1 MSLFNQLRI
10 NLGYDSMDLDNNPIP
25 NLYNLDIT
33 SNPKLKK
40 MTVDTLLDNTY
51 GNFVSNTVDF
61 FFQKEENF
69 IYPIVLFESLLFTE
83 INTIELSQ
91 KIIDSIRK
99 NKAKIVIFYLTE
111 GFYGH
116 LDCEYIWINNL
127 IEKYQIQKNQ
137 FIVVTSNLLADEK
150 KIDKNFIIYPYPF
163 F

>member
-83 INTIELSQ
+83 INTI
-91 KIIDSIRK
+91 
-99 NKAKIVIFYLTE
+99 
-111 GFYGH
+111 
-116 LDCEYIWINNL
+116 
-127 IEKYQIQKNQ
+127 
-137 FIVVTSNLLADEK
+137 
-150 KIDKNFIIYPYPF
+150 
-163 F
+163 